1 MPPASPPPAR
11 LSTRD
16 RLIVFA
22 VWISLGL
29 LETAKGYLNARLV
42 GTPQG
47 WAHPLINNCR
57 GGSPGRP

>member
-29 LETAKGYLNARLV
+29 LETAKAISTPAWSAR
-42 GTPQG
+42 P
-47 WAHPLINNCR
+47 R
-57 GGSPGRP
+57 GGPTR

>member
-11 LSTRD
+11 LSARD

-47 WAHPLINNCR
+47 WAHPLINNM
-57 GGSPGRP
+57 P